1 MRRAVQQGRASTWFE
16 RLTRFGYATRGVVFS
31 LIGLVAA
38 RAAIGLGSTQGT
50 QGVIRAL
57 GEQPFGQ
64 VLLALTGF
72 GLASYVLWR
81 FTQAALDP
89 VYIEGGESSTIR
101 RLGFLGSGLF
111 YALLAFTTF
120 QLAFDIRLGGM
131 DTREAWAAWVLS
143 KPYGTWVLGLV
154 GAVLFG
160 VGLHAFY
167 RVVTAAFMRLY
178 PPEHQSTTH
187 RRVGQIGL
195 SALGLTLC
203 IIGGFVIVAAVRAQ
217 PNAVVGIGGALE
229 ALGSGPYGPILLGIV
244 AVGFVVYGVHCFV
257 LGRHR
262 RIRPKA

>member
-1 MRRAVQQGRASTWFE
+1 MRRAVQQGRAGAWFE

-50 QGVIRAL
+50 RGVIRAL

-64 VLLALTGF
+64 VLLALTAF

-89 VYIEGGESSTIR
+89 VYIEGGESSTLR
-101 RLGFLGSGLF
+101 QLGFLGSGLF
-111 YALLAFTTF
+111 YALLALTAF
-120 QLAFDIRLGGM
+120 QLAFDIRIAGEN
-131 DTREAWAAWVLS
+131 TREAWAAWALS
-143 KPYGTWVLGLV
+143 KPYGTWLLGFV
-154 GAVLFG
+154 GAILFG
-160 VGLHAFY
+160 AGLHAFY

-178 PPEHQSTTH
+178 PLEHRSIAH

-203 IIGGFVIVAAVRAQ
+203 IIGGFVVVAAVHAQ

-229 ALGSGPYGPILLGIV
+229 ALGSGPYGPLLLGVV

-257 LGRHR
+257 LARHR